1 MKNKCS
7 AQFRLGDLL
16 LKFVLLNFAFFFA
29 IQNVYAQ
36 KSKTKFNIQEK
47 PDEIIIQSPRYL
59 LSINKFDADCQLK
72 NEQNAAYTSF
82 PLDIEFNPGEDRQ
95 RNALDYRWK
104 IQGKKII
111 LSAFQNS
118 MVVKEAIIS
127 CDDNSFQIQLGCNI
141 PASADYGIFLLHR
154 NGLGFDTSG
163 WEEYFS
169 PEPDDYFRSSPTV
182 DVRVD
187 RDQQWSFAPAPL
199 NLSFKTPA
207 GWFSI
212 GLAELPDASIFAFR
226 QESLW
231 MDFVWKKNY
240 RQVNQMYWFTP
251 LIFTFNDSPW
261 QAVSDYS
268 AQVVS
273 KYVHQNKNS
282 ENETKPAW
290 WTNPLVS
297 TWGEQTVQH
306 MTANHSGFNSEW
318 VRWYVQAQ
326 ETALDDTSFTL
337 IIDDNWSRAY
347 GDPHPANRFRE
358 LRSLIDW
365 CHERGHKVILFW
377 KAWKVEAGSIAIG
390 MNVIDGE
397 YVDSTHPMFESYVD
411 SCSQILFGNS
421 PEGLDADGLKID
433 YLFLVRDPA
442 TANYFDAAKGM
453 GFKEVKNYLAMFRQK
468 ARSYKTDALIMG
480 SAIDPHFSDVQDM
493 VRIHD
498 DWDNKTRREKRARII
513 TQAMP
518 GMLING
524 DAAEMSQQMA
534 NYHYVT
540 SSIYGIPNF
549 QYLTRFQ
556 DGGMTPEI
564 QMLFNHV
571 IKLYRAKPTGTV
583 NFVDY
588 GHWQIINKDGDVSI
602 ESIRAGKGLLFYT
615 NNNEASFLCT
625 ENSRLHLVFE
635 RYLLRTIHDEGGIKI
650 PFTDLGNGLYELTE
664 LEQGKIYKLELKKA
678 STKSR

>member
-1 MKNKCS
+1 MKNKCI
-7 AQFRLGDLL
+7 AQFRLGDFLI
-16 LKFVLLNFAFFFA
+16 KFVLLNFVLFVCF
-29 IQNVYAQ
+29 QSVNAQ
-36 KSKTKFNIQEK
+36 KSKIKFNIHDK
-47 PDEIIIQSPRYL
+47 PDEIIVQSPRYF
-59 LSINKFDADCQLK
+59 LSINKFAATCQLK
-72 NEQNAAYTSF
+72 NTSNTAYSSF
-82 PLDIEFNPGEDRQ
+82 PLDIEFNPEENQQKD
-95 RNALDYRWK
+95 ALDYRWK
-104 IQGKKII
+104 IQRNKII

-127 CDDNSFQIQLGCNI
+127 CDDHSFQIQLGGMI
-141 PASADYGIFLLHR
+141 PASADYGVYLLRR
-154 NGLGFDTSG
+154 NGLGFDSSG
-163 WEEYFS
+163 WDDYFS
-169 PEPDDYFRSSPTV
+169 PEPDDYFRATPVV
-182 DVRVD
+182 DVRID
-187 RDQQWSFAPAPL
+187 RDQQWFFAPAPL

-231 MDFVWKKNY
+231 LDFVWKKNY
-240 RQVNQMYWFTP
+240 RQANQMYWFTP

-268 AQVVS
+268 AQVLT
-273 KYVHQNKNS
+273 KFMQQNINT
-282 ENETKPAW
+282 ENATRPSW
-290 WTNPLVS
+290 WTNPLVA
-297 TWGEQTVQH
+297 TWGEQTVQQ
-306 MTANHSGFNSEW
+306 MTADHSGFNSHW
-318 VRWYVQAQ
+318 IRWYVQAQ

-337 IIDDNWSRAY
+337 IIDDKWSRAA
-347 GDPHPANRFRE
+347 GDPHPADRFRE
-358 LRSLIDW
+358 LRALIDW
-365 CHERGHKVILFW
+365 CHDRGHKVILFW
-377 KAWKVEAGSIAIG
+377 KAWKVEASSIAIG
-390 MNVIDGE
+390 MSVIDGE

-411 SCSQILFGNS
+411 SCSQILFSNE
-421 PEGLDADGLKID
+421 PEGLNADGLKID

-453 GFKEVKNYLAMFRQK
+453 GFKEVRNYLEMFRQK
-468 ARSYKTDALIMG
+468 ARSYKADALIMG

-524 DAAEMSQQMA
+524 DAADLSQHIA
-534 NYHYVT
+534 NYHYIT

-564 QMLFNHV
+564 QSQMKHIL
-571 IKLYRAKPTGTV
+571 KLYHEKPCGRI

-588 GHWQIINKDGDVSI
+588 GNWQIRDKNNEVMA
-602 ESIRAGKGLLFYT
+602 ESIPNGKGIIIYQAENKATLFC
-615 NNNEASFLCT
+615 SQ
-625 ENSRLHLVFE
+625 NSKLVFQLE
-635 RYLLRTIHDEGGIKI
+635 GRSLKTIHDEEGNIVL
-650 PFTDLGNGLYELTE
+650 FNDLGNGIYELNSAAE
-664 LEQGKIYKLELKKA
+664 GKNYLLQLRKA
-678 STKSR
+678 SKRF